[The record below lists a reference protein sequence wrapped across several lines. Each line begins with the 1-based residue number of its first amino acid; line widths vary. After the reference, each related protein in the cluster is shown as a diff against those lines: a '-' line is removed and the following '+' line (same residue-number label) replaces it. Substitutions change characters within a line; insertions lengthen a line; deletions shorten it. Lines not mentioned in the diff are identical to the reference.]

1 MTMGGPVFNA
11 YYTLLV
17 FGVII
22 IVILWAYSSRNK
34 DKFDHDANSI
44 FEEDKRKEEREKGQE
59 QKRESKN
66 DE

>member
-1 MTMGGPVFNA
+1 MGGPTFNA

-22 IVILWAYSSRNK
+22 IVILWAYSSKNK

-44 FEEDKRKEEREKGQE
+44 FEEDEKADDEGQN
-59 QKRESKN
+59 QKRESKS

>member
-1 MTMGGPVFNA
+1 MGGPTFHA
-11 YYTLLV
+11 FYTLLV

-22 IVILWAYSSRNK
+22 VVILWAYSRRNK

-44 FEEDKRKEEREKGQE
+44 FEEERAKKDAGQK
-59 QKRESKN
+59 KRESKS

>member
-1 MTMGGPVFNA
+1 MGGPTFHA
-11 YYTLLV
+11 FYTLLV

-22 IVILWAYSSRNK
+22 VVILWAYSRRNK

-44 FEEDKRKEEREKGQE
+44 FEEERVKKDAGQN
-59 QKRESKN
+59 QKRESKS

>member
-1 MTMGGPVFNA
+1 MGGPTFNA

-17 FGVII
+17 FAVII
-22 IVILWAYSSRNK
+22 IVILWAYSSKNK

-44 FEEDKRKEEREKGQE
+44 FEEDEQKKAGEQN
-59 QKRESKN
+59 QKRESKS

>member
-1 MTMGGPVFNA
+1 MGGATFNA

-22 IVILWAYSSRNK
+22 IVILWAYSKKNK
-34 DKFDHDANSI
+34 DKFDRDANSI
-44 FEEDKRKEEREKGQE
+44 FEEDKKVDGDDEQN
-59 QKRESKN
+59 QKRESKS

>member
-1 MTMGGPVFNA
+1 MGGPTFNA

-17 FGVII
+17 FAVII
-22 IVILWAYSSRNK
+22 IVIIWAYSSRNK

-44 FEEDKRKEEREKGQE
+44 FEEDKKAKGTGQD
-59 QKRESKN
+59 QKRESKS

>member
-1 MTMGGPVFNA
+1 MGGPTFNA

-17 FGVII
+17 FAVII
-22 IVILWAYSSRNK
+22 IVILWAYSSKNK

-44 FEEDKRKEEREKGQE
+44 FEEDEKADDKGQN
-59 QKRESKN
+59 QKRESKS

>member
-1 MTMGGPVFNA
+1 MGGPVFNA

-44 FEEDKRKEEREKGQE
+44 FEEDKKSKGVDQD
-59 QKRESKN
+59 QKRESKG

>member
-1 MTMGGPVFNA
+1 MGGPTFHA
-11 YYTLLV
+11 FYTLLV

-22 IVILWAYSSRNK
+22 LVILWAYSRRNK

-44 FEEDKRKEEREKGQE
+44 FEEDRVNKDAGQN
-59 QKRESKN
+59 QKRESKS

>member
-1 MTMGGPVFNA
+1 MGGATFNA

-44 FEEDKRKEEREKGQE
+44 FEEDKQLKGKDQN
-59 QKRESKN
+59 QKRESKS

>member
-1 MTMGGPVFNA
+1 MGGPTFNA

-44 FEEDKRKEEREKGQE
+44 FEEDERLKGKDQD

>member
-1 MTMGGPVFNA
+1 MGGPTFHA
-11 YYTLLV
+11 FYTLLV

-22 IVILWAYSSRNK
+22 IVIWWAYSRRNK

-44 FEEDKRKEEREKGQE
+44 FEEDKNRVKSGQDK
-59 QKRESKN
+59 KRESKS

>member
-1 MTMGGPVFNA
+1 MGGPTFNA

-44 FEEDKRKEEREKGQE
+44 FEEDKQAKGEDQN